1 MLASEQATKEAEYRE
16 KVADLKQR
24 IESCAARV
32 ATEEEQAN
40 TAKVCETKPAEP
52 LNRLPSAV
60 LNASPAYFNCPLW
73 FQSNSPTLCVQ

>member
-1 MLASEQATKEAEYRE
+1 MKGNVEVLWCAHEQATKEAEYRE

-40 TAKVCETKPAEP
+40 TAKA
-52 LNRLPSAV
+52 RRS
-60 LNASPAYFNCPLW
+60 Y
-73 FQSNSPTLCVQ
+73 TL